1 MIKKGIFALL
11 SLVLCA
17 VLVVSLFNIIKIATD
32 NTKPEENS
40 FTSRVIERNGVKFYP
55 KQDITT
61 LLLIGLDRTGPV
73 TESDNYLN
81 SARADVV
88 MLISFD
94 NTQKTIRVLNL
105 NRDSMIPVQVL
116 GVNGFPAGKSEQQ
129 LALAHTYGKGLKDS
143 AENVV
148 TTVSEYLYNLK
159 IDYYA
164 SVGMDCI
171 ELINDSLGGVEVNVE
186 EDFSAVTP
194 TIPLGKVKLTGA
206 QAVSYI
212 RHRKTIGDGLNAT
225 RMVRQEKYFVG
236 LLDAIKSNHKSDK
249 TKLMSL
255 YEDLSDR
262 MVTNSSIQTFADM
275 LDMFS
280 EYTLDTIST
289 PKGENKIGKEFNEF
303 YVDSADLDRIV
314 LDFFYSEK

>member
-17 VLVVSLFNIIKIATD
+17 VLVVSLFNIIKIATN
-32 NTKPEENS
+32 NTQHEENS
-40 FTSRVIERNGVKFYP
+40 YVSRVIERDGVKYYP

-61 LLLIGLDRTGPV
+61 LLLVGLDRTGPV
-73 TESDNYLN
+73 VESDNYLN

-94 NTQKTIRVLNL
+94 NTHKTIKVLNL
-105 NRDSMIPVQVL
+105 NRDSVIPVQVL
-116 GVNGFPAGKSEQQ
+116 GVNGFPAGKSDQQ
-129 LALAHTYGKGLKDS
+129 LALAHTYGRGLKDS

-164 SVGMDCI
+164 TIGMDCI

-194 TIPLGKVKLTGA
+194 SIPMGKVKLTGA

-212 RHRKTIGDGLNAT
+212 RHRETIGDGLNST
-225 RMVRQEKYFVG
+225 RMARHLKYFTG
-236 LLDAIKSNHKSDK
+236 LLDAIKSNHKSDE
-249 TKLMSL
+249 TKLLSL
-255 YEDLSDR
+255 YENLSDK
-262 MVTNSSIQTFADM
+262 MVTNSSVQTFSDM
-275 LDMFS
+275 LNMFS
-280 EYTLDTIST
+280 EYTLDTFST
-289 PKGENKIGKEFNEF
+289 PKGSNKMGEEFNEF
-303 YVDSADLDRIV
+303 YIDSADLDRIV
-314 LDFFYSEK
+314 LDFFYSQK

>member
-17 VLVVSLFNIIKIATD
+17 VLVVSLFNIIKIATSK
-32 NTKPEENS
+32 TQQIENS
-40 FTSRVIERNGVKFYP
+40 YVSRVIERDGVKFYP
-55 KQDITT
+55 NQDITT

-94 NTQKTIRVLNL
+94 NTKKQIRVLNL
-105 NRDSMIPVQVL
+105 NRDSIIPVQVL
-116 GVNGFPAGKSEQQ
+116 GVNGFPAGKTNQQ

-171 ELINDSLGGVEVNVE
+171 ELINDSLGGVEVMVE

-194 TIPLGKVKLTGA
+194 TIPKGKVKLNGA

-212 RHRKTIGDGLNAT
+212 RHRQSIGDGLNAS
-225 RMVRQEKYFVG
+225 RMLRQEKYFVG
-236 LLDAIKSNHKSDK
+236 LIDAIKSNHKSDE
-249 TKLMSL
+249 TKLLNL
-255 YEDLSDR
+255 YEELSDK
-262 MVTNSSIQTFADM
+262 MVTNSSVQTFSDM
-275 LDMFS
+275 LEMFS

-289 PKGENKIGKEFNEF
+289 PKGENKIGDEFNEF
-303 YVDSADLDRIV
+303 HIDSADLDRLI
-314 LDFFYSEK
+314 LDFFYSQK